1 MGKIKQWIV
10 SNKVWSIVIASV
22 LVVAIAL
29 AIALPLALRH
39 KHEYS
44 EDWSKDATCHW
55 HACTGKKCDE
65 ITDKAE
71 HTYGEWTVSTPAG
84 YGVDI
89 VKEHSCTVCGY
100 KQEQTVEN
108 TKLESHNTLVMSNT
122 AFNNIATG
130 AYAGKLLISAKIING
145 ALSVGDKLVVDGYDG
160 ELTVLGISTASAPN
174 TELNTVDYN
183 ATEEI
188 RILCEESVSKDLF
201 TTNAYITKSG
211 APVQRYT
218 KFTLSVTT
226 TSERKS
232 PFFNDFRPQLIIG
245 GKTVTVVVS
254 DIVNTVDGSDV
265 LGILP
270 NGGTGTMTVTID
282 DENVSVVAWAGME
295 IVGKDGSKSI
305 FNGTVTGVLTA

>member
-29 AIALPLALRH
+29 AIALPLALSHRH
-39 KHEYS
+39 TWT
-44 EDWSKDATCHW
+44 WSHDTVYHW

-108 TKLESHNTLVMSNT
+108 TKLESHNTLVMRNT
-122 AFNNIATG
+122 AFNNMATG
-130 AYAGKLLISAKIING
+130 AYTGKLLISAIIING
-145 ALSVGDKLVVDGYDG
+145 SLSVGDKLVVDGYDG
-160 ELTVLGISTASAPN
+160 ELTVLGIVTASAPN

-183 ATEEI
+183 TTEEI

-226 TSERKS
+226 TSERTSSISNNLRSK
-232 PFFNDFRPQLIIG
+232 LIIG

-265 LGILP
+265 DGILG
-270 NGGTGTMTVTID
+270 NGGTGTMTVTIV

-295 IVGKDGSKSI
+295 IVGKDDSKII